1 MKRTAIVTDHGIVFL
16 RDQNVG
22 GTYAAD
28 AACLRKI
35 LPVLVDA
42 HKPGDAVIGG
52 TVHHFVDNIGTCRVV
67 VGQSLDFVVDHDGNR
82 TLHFQILI
90 DGKPCKLAQILAL
103 RNRERRA
110 KILLGSFV

>member
-1 MKRTAIVTDHGIVFL
+1 MTDHGIVFL
-16 RDQNVG
+16 CDQNVG

-42 HKPGDAVIGG
+42 HEPCDAVIGG
-52 TVHHFVDNIGTCRVV
+52 PVHHFVDDIGTCRVV
-67 VGQSLDFVVDHDGNR
+67 VGQGLDFVIDHDSDR
-82 TLHFQILI
+82 TLHFQILV
-90 DGKPCKLAQILAL
+90 DGKPCKLAQILAF

-110 KILLGSFV
+110 KILLGSFG